1 MKENK
6 FVFYYHHLNR
16 VCTETFRTLFHL
28 VQILYVH
35 LQKRTIMETKE
46 RQSSKARFDTRI
58 SPEQKLT
65 FQKAAILGGYRNLSE
80 FIVSAAQEK
89 AKQIIK
95 EYEKILASERD
106 SEIFFDAIIKAV
118 KPNDELISAAKL
130 YKDLLSE

>member
-1 MKENK
+1 MYRNIPYIISC
-6 FVFYYHHLNR
+6 F
-16 VCTETFRTLFHL
+16 TEIIRTFA
-28 VQILYVH
+28 
-35 LQKRTIMETKE
+35 KRTIMETKE
-46 RQSSKARFDTRI
+46 RQISKARFDTRI

-65 FQKAAILGGYRNLSE
+65 FQKAATLGGYRNLSE

-106 SEIFFDAIIKAV
+106 SEIFFDAIVKAE

-130 YKDLLSE
+130 YKELLSE